1 MLELYKTYIYER
13 YKTLKESKTE
23 FDNNDLWKIFE
34 YYTCIMLKEK
44 YNKNFYEYND
54 IPPEFKELKNMTKN
68 DSGIDCCDLENIIV
82 QCKLRKKTLTW
93 NDCATFFA
101 STIIKT
107 NNELNVKWKE
117 LIIARNE
124 DSKLS
129 SNLLQQ
135 KDIFTDM
142 TFKMDEVLKYCE
154 DLLLNFKPIEAVKE
168 KFILRDYQNKAI
180 ELIKKSKNIIIS
192 IPTGCGK
199 NSIIIF
205 SMIDGMR
212 YLILVPRIILMEQ
225 MKSEIIEKRPELKKY
240 IQCLGDGKNIYN
252 NEKLIT
258 ICVYN
263 SVALVENEI
272 FDKIYIDEAHHIRKP
287 EIYKNDDFEEVADVE
302 NIKEVEI
309 IKDENI
315 KEVKI
320 VKDDNN
326 EFKEGF
332 DDENLDKEDFEDTE
346 NLDDEDENLDEE
358 DFEDENLDEEDFEDE
373 NFHNETI
380 EEYEPEDIEDEL
392 KDIKNYTNIIRNFK
406 NQENNVYLSAT
417 IDECENFEYYSKDIR
432 EMINL
437 KYLCDYTINIPIFS
451 NDPSNKN
458 VCEYLI
464 KNYRNVIIYCGS
476 RAEGK
481 KINDLMN
488 VLQNGIC
495 EYIDCFTKKK
505 QRNEILNKY
514 KNGDIVFLVNVKILV
529 EGFDAPITKG
539 VCFLHLPSD
548 KTTLI
553 QIIGRCL
560 RLHKDKNIS
569 NVILPFNNN
578 DEEKIICKFLNIMAC
593 NDSRI
598 RESYKNKKLGGYVSI
613 EKNIVDEKDIED
625 VEFKYECVYD
635 SMGLCL
641 NREEM
646 WFKHLDELKG
656 FIDKYERKPNK
667 KDNKSLC
674 YWVNTQNKNYKKN
687 SEIMKNKK
695 IKNMWNEFI
704 TNEKY
709 SKYFLLNENV
719 WFQNFEL
726 LKTFIDKHGEKPTK
740 KNNKYLYGW
749 WRNQITN
756 YKHKKDI
763 MKDENIYVAW
773 NEFMTNE
780 KYNKYFISNVNVWF
794 QKFELLKNFIDEYN
808 KLPSKLNDEIL
819 NNWWTKNNQIF
830 KNKCKIMKNK
840 NIYTAWSQFIS
851 EDKYK
856 FLFYSNEE
864 LWFQI
869 FELLKKYIGD
879 NKKKPSIK
887 EEKKLNLW
895 MNNQITHYKKK
906 KDIMKNENI
915 YVAWNNFV
923 NDEKYKCYF
932 CSNEELW
939 FQNFELLKK
948 YINDNKTKPSVKDD
962 KSLNM
967 WWKNQS
973 SNYKSKQQIMKD
985 ENVYATWSQF
995 ITDDKYSKFF

>member
-54 IPPEFKELKNMTKN
+54 IPSEFKELKNMTKN

-101 STIIKT
+101 STIIKK

-168 KFILRDYQNKAI
+168 KFILRDYQNEAI

-225 MKSEIIEKRPELKKY
+225 LKKEIIEKRPELKKY

-287 EIYKNDDFEEVADVE
+287 EIYKNDDFEEVKEVE

-315 KEVKI
+315 K
-320 VKDDNN
+320 DDNN

-332 DDENLDKEDFEDTE
+332 DDENLNEEDFEDTE
-346 NLDDEDENLDEE
+346 NLDEENFEDDENLDEE
-358 DFEDENLDEEDFEDE
+358 DFEDDENFNDEDYEDE
-373 NFHNETI
+373 NFENETI
-380 EEYEPEDIEDEL
+380 EEYEPEDVEDEL

-417 IDECENFEYYSKDIR
+417 IDECENFEYFNRDIR

-476 RAEGK
+476 RMEGK

-505 QRNEILNKY
+505 KRNEILNKY

-539 VCFLHLPSD
+539 VCFMHMPSD

-569 NVILPFNNN
+569 NVILPFNCGE
-578 DEEKIICKFLNIMAC
+578 DEKTICKFLNIMAC

-598 RESYKNKKLGGYVSI
+598 MTSYKNKRVGGYVCF
-613 EKNIVDEKDIED
+613 EKIYEVENED
-625 VEFKYECVYD
+625 VELKYECIYD
-635 SMGLCL
+635 SLGVCL
-641 NREEM
+641 NGEEM
-646 WFKHLDELKG
+646 WFKRLDELKG
-656 FIDKYERKPNK
+656 FMDKYERRPTK
-667 KDNKSLC
+667 KNNKSL
-674 YWVNTQNKNYKKN
+674 NKWLSHQITNHKLKQQ
-687 SEIMKNKK
+687 I
-695 IKNMWNEFI
+695 IKNENIYVAWNEFI

-709 SKYFLLNENV
+709 CKYFLSNIHV
-719 WFQNFEL
+719 WFQKFEL
-726 LKTFIDKHGEKPTK
+726 LKKYIDDNK
-740 KNNKYLYGW
+740 KRPSIKDDKILNIWMNSQLSHYKKKKY
-749 WRNQITN
+749 
-756 YKHKKDI
+756 I

-773 NEFMTNE
+773 N
-780 KYNKYFISNVNVWF
+780 
-794 QKFELLKNFIDEYN
+794 NFI
-808 KLPSKLNDEIL
+808 ND
-819 NNWWTKNNQIF
+819 KN
-830 KNKCKIMKNK
+830 
-840 NIYTAWSQFIS
+840 Y
-851 EDKYK
+851 KYY
-856 FLFYSNEE
+856 FYSNINEWNE
-864 LWFQI
+864 NFN
-869 FELLKKYIGD
+869 LLKKYIDD
-879 NKKKPSIK
+879 NKKRPSIK
-887 EEKKLNLW
+887 
-895 MNNQITHYKKK
+895 
-906 KDIMKNENI
+906 
-915 YVAWNNFV
+915 
-923 NDEKYKCYF
+923 
-932 CSNEELW
+932 
-939 FQNFELLKK
+939 
-948 YINDNKTKPSVKDD
+948 DD
-962 KSLNM
+962 KNLNM
-967 WWKNQS
+967 WWINQ
-973 SNYKSKQQIMKD
+973 NRHYKSKQYIMKNKSIYD
-985 ENVYATWSQF
+985 TWEKF
-995 ITDDKYSKFF
+995 ITDKKYKIYFFRQNKNGMKNLKKQKNTLI